1 MIPNQDL
8 LNHDL
13 ILIEALLCLLEENRK
28 AYETL
33 FVDGNDFEQIGED
46 FEKCNTVNMV
56 QIGNATVKLMNQ
68 RQLVDYAEK
77 WMEEN
82 R

>member
-33 FVDGNDFEQIGED
+33 FVDGRKQIKSDRGRRKEW
-46 FEKCNTVNMV
+46 TYMNMEMSRH
-56 QIGNATVKLMNQ
+56 L
-68 RQLVDYAEK
+68 LS
-77 WMEEN
+77 
-82 R
+82 